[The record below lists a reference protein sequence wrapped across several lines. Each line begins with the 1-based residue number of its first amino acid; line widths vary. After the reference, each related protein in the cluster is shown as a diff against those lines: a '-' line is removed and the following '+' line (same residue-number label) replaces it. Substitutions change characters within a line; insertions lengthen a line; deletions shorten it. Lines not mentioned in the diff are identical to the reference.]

1 MDRKVLKDGSVSP
14 RCVMTRSAI
23 RNERKSNI
31 EVVKCIKIYEENND
45 TLIGKTLSTIN
56 ITNSDKKKK
65 IKSDNEE
72 NEILKAFEIIKEQK
86 KIYEEILKN
95 NEKNESDIAVNYK
108 RKKVK
113 NNNIGR
119 EIISNKERSTNNKEE
134 KAQNIC
140 TFNDKGVYKNYDN
153 KKENERTKKTTPS
166 IVAKK
171 ENKNV
176 NISSRG
182 RNRILLGAEKYN
194 TIQELINDAR
204 IRRMMSESNRRH

>member
-1 MDRKVLKDGSVSP
+1 MDRKLLKNDRVSP
-14 RCVMTRSAI
+14 RSVMTRSAI
-23 RNERKSNI
+23 RRERKSNI
-31 EVVKCIKIYEENND
+31 EVVKFIKIYEEKND
-45 TLIGKTLSTIN
+45 SLIGETLPTIN
-56 ITNSDKKKK
+56 IANSDKKKR
-65 IKSDNEE
+65 INSDNEE
-72 NEILKAFEIIKEQK
+72 KEISKAFEIIKEQK

-95 NEKNESDIAVNYK
+95 NKKNENDIVVNYR

-140 TFNDKGVYKNYDN
+140 TFNDKDVYKNHDN
-153 KKENERTKKTTPS
+153 KKENERTKKTTS
-166 IVAKK
+166 NIVAKK

-176 NISSRG
+176 SSRG
-182 RNRILLGAEKYN
+182 RSSILSGAEKYN